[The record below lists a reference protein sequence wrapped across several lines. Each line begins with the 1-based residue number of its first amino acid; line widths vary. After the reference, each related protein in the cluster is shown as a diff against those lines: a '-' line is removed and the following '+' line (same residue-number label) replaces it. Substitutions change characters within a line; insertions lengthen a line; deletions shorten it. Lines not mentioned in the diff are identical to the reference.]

1 MFVYFKGNID
11 TLLIKK
17 ETHQCL
23 SILKETL
30 IRLYLFSTFSFQFS
44 ILTQSFNIA
53 INDVYIL
60 RLWFFWQTWHTHDVA
75 HNDNDHLC
83 AIVDDD
89 ISYVEVEVLR
99 NAVSFWI
106 C

>member
-11 TLLIKK
+11 TSLLI
-17 ETHQCL
+17 
-23 SILKETL
+23 
-30 IRLYLFSTFSFQFS
+30 FSFQFS
-44 ILTQSFNIA
+44 ILTQSFNVA

-60 RLWFFWQTWHTHDVA
+60 SLRLFWQSWHTHDVA

-83 AIVDDD
+83 SIVDDYIAD
-89 ISYVEVEVLR
+89 VEVEVLR